1 MQLEIVFPFPS
12 ARAGV
17 ETQAMASVSIL
28 PHVASLRARCL
39 QALSD
44 AGYHGLTDFELEAA
58 TGIKQTS
65 AGKRRLELQRAG
77 LVDRC
82 MVIDPDTLGLVP
94 GRRPA
99 PSGVWAAVWEITPL
113 GREVCSGLVGVSD
126 DDA

>member
-1 MQLEIVFPFPS
+1 MQLEIVFEDPS

-17 ETQAMASVSIL
+17 ETQQLAAVSLL

-39 QALSD
+39 HALAV
-44 AGYHGLTDFELEAA
+44 AGYRGLTDFELEAV

-82 MVIDPDTLGLVP
+82 MMVDPETLGLVA
-94 GRRPA
+94 GRRRA

-113 GREVCSGLVGVSD
+113 GREVCSGLVEVPHDQG
-126 DDA
+126 